1 MEKKYDVSV
10 IICTY
15 NPQWKKLKSTLLS
28 ALEQKEIG
36 FEIVVS
42 DDGSKNNCFE
52 CVIDLFKE
60 YKFTD
65 YKLVDNEINKGIVE
79 NYYSALEAAEGLY
92 SYVISPGDMLYD
104 SNVIHKLYNFAVKN
118 KALIC
123 FGNVV
128 YYNADN
134 NFIKIFDN
142 IKNAPSRP
150 WLFDCD
156 LRVEK
161 IKEYFFM
168 GNQING
174 ASFFRK
180 TEVAIKYV
188 DKIRGIS
195 KYVEDNTTTALMLA
209 DGIRVWHY
217 DDFTVW
223 YEYGTGISTSK
234 EEKWKKL
241 LEDDFKNVNKMLLKE
256 YPNDK
261 TMRNLINIK
270 SMSKELPKYLYML
283 FNCPDMIFK
292 RKAFKK
298 QKESIGYNKP
308 VDELLL
314 KKYLRMGDA

>member
-1 MEKKYDVSV
+1 MEEKYDVSV

-28 ALEQKEIG
+28 ALEQKDID

-52 CVIDLFKE
+52 CIIDLFKE

-65 YKLVDNEINKGIVE
+65 YKLVDNEINKGTVE

-104 SNVIHKLYNFAVKN
+104 SNVIHKLYNFATKN

-128 YYNADN
+128 YYNSDN
-134 NFIKIFDN
+134 NYIKVFHD

-150 WLFDCD
+150 WFFDSD
-156 LRVEK
+156 LPVEK

-195 KYVEDNTTTALMLA
+195 KYVEDNTTTAIALA
-209 DGIRVWHY
+209 DGVRVWHY
-217 DDFTVW
+217 NDFTAW
-223 YEYGTGISTSK
+223 YEYGTGVSTSK
-234 EEKWKKL
+234 DEKWKKL
-241 LEDDFKNVNKMLLKE
+241 LDDDFNKVNKMLLKE
-256 YPNDK
+256 YPKDK
-261 TMRNLINIK
+261 TIRNLVKINLIN
-270 SMSKELPKYLYML
+270 KEFPKYLYML
-283 FNCPDMIFK
+283 FNCPTMIFK
-292 RKAFKK
+292 RKMFKR
-298 QKESIGYNKP
+298 QKVSIGYDIP
-308 VDELLL
+308 VDESLLM
-314 KKYLRMGDA
+314 KYLRMGEV